1 MASLALTA
9 AVNATNIT
17 QPASSSSTGTTA
29 SAIGSNALQQLAGN
43 FQSFLSLLMTQMR
56 NQDPTAPMDA
66 NQFTTELVQFTG
78 VQQGVSTNSNLSQLI
93 ALTQQ
98 NQVLQSGQ
106 LTGKTADVSANA
118 ISLQHSVGT
127 IGFSLPTAQPV
138 GIAIVDG
145 TGRVV
150 RQVSLAAN
158 AGSNVWHW
166 DGRDDTGTALP
177 DGAYRIAV
185 ESGTDSAPQPVTF
198 DVLGTVTG
206 MTQGAG
212 GLTLQLGGLSV
223 PMSAVHAIGG

>member
-1 MASLALTA
+1 MTSLALTA
-9 AVNATNIT
+9 AVNATNIL
-17 QPASSSSTGTTA
+17 QPATSGATA
-29 SAIGSNALQQLAGN
+29 SAIGTNSLQQLGGN

-78 VQQGVSTNSNLSQLI
+78 VQQGVATNSNLSQLI

-106 LTGKTADVSANA
+106 LTGKTADVSASA
-118 ISLQHSVGT
+118 ISLQNSAGT

-166 DGRDDTGTALP
+166 DGRDDSGAALP

-206 MTQGAG
+206 MTQGAN